1 LLGFLLL
8 FAAVFVAHG
17 RSRFFLARGL
27 GKPIQRAT
35 ILDFAALAE
44 KRLFHEFTAN
54 SRREGNG
61 GLDREG
67 ALDYNRVRGKTADR
81 TTLARGATDPMRVI
95 VERDKDGV
103 SRRAAQLV
111 ASLVR
116 RRPTCVLGLATG
128 GTPLGMYAE
137 LIRMHRDEGLDFS
150 RVVTFNLDE
159 YVGLSGSH
167 PHSYRHF
174 MQQNLFDHVNIDPR
188 DTHVP
193 DGRAL
198 DFEAYCEQ
206 YERLISE
213 EGGIDLQVLGIGG
226 DGHIAFNE
234 PGSSLGSRTR
244 LKTLTEETVRDNAR
258 FFGSEKDVPRLAITM
273 GVGTI
278 LESRQCLLLAAGD
291 GKARAIRDTIK
302 GPITAQVTASALQ
315 LHRDVI
321 AILDEEAARLL
332 ERRDYYRE
340 VERAQAALQNGQLG
354 RPSEP
359 A

>member
-1 LLGFLLL
+1 
-8 FAAVFVAHG
+8 
-17 RSRFFLARGL
+17 
-27 GKPIQRAT
+27 
-35 ILDFAALAE
+35 
-44 KRLFHEFTAN
+44 
-54 SRREGNG
+54 
-61 GLDREG
+61 
-67 ALDYNRVRGKTADR
+67 
-81 TTLARGATDPMRVI
+81 MRVI
-95 VERDKDGV
+95 VESNKQGV
-103 SRRAAQLV
+103 SERAARIV
-111 ASLVR
+111 ANLVR

-128 GTPLGMYAE
+128 STPLGMYAE
-137 LIRMHRDEGLDFS
+137 LIRMHREEGLDFS

-159 YVGLSGSH
+159 YVGLSGTH
-167 PHSYRHF
+167 PQSYRYF
-174 MQQNLFDHVNIDPR
+174 MQSNLFDHINIDPR

-206 YERLISE
+206 YERLIAE
-213 EGGIDLQVLGIGG
+213 EGGIDLQVLGIGS

-258 FFGSEKDVPRLAITM
+258 FFGSEKEVPRLAITM

-278 LESRQCLLLAAGD
+278 LESRQCLLLAAGHH
-291 GKARAIRDTIK
+291 KARAIRDTIE

-332 ERRDYYRE
+332 ERREYYLE
-340 VERAQAALQNGQLG
+340 VERAQAALQSGQLNKFG
-354 RPSEP
+354 MP
-359 A
+359 AG